1 MTYFDI
7 SDFYWSG
14 HVGLCFLVISEW
26 GALGW
31 YKMMWLSVFI
41 AFNEYL
47 MLTLTRT
54 HYVIDIITGILIARV
69 FIRTGE

>member
-1 MTYFDI
+1 M
-7 SDFYWSG
+7 
-14 HVGLCFLVISEW
+14 CFLVISEW

-31 YKMMWLSVFI
+31 YKIMWLSVFI
-41 AFNEYL
+41 CFNEYL

-69 FIRTGE
+69 FIRTGEKLAYFYDVKIMGLPKK